1 MGLAK
6 VSDRLGPPDTVHM
19 WCCCCCCWIP
29 RVTKF
34 PLLVVSFIRGKIGA
48 AAADG
53 IGKRWVLHHFRLSR
67 NPVGGRLT
75 NFVFFWH
82 SLFGGTGRE
91 RQTPSIST
99 SSIVQSKMPFA
110 RLLPPSCPKRRRLD
124 FPRATF
130 SHLLTRLSFPSTHR
144 PFFCAVDSNSQ
155 TLYTHTR
162 SSGQHFGFTFFL
174 YFGSG
179 ASVVKIPGHTILLLR
194 LVCSLSN
201 HWNRIRFLLYIFVQQ
216 SPCFSLSL
224 TIVKGRK
231 EKYRARYLFDN
242 NIKSKLT
249 KKENNISN
257 ELLLLPGW
265 LYIYLTRSRES
276 AFRMTCLKLAPLQL
290 Y

>member
-110 RLLPPSCPKRRRLD
+110 RLLPPSCPIRRRLD

-155 TLYTHTR
+155 TLYNTHTQLGTTLRVYLFFIFWIR
-162 SSGQHFGFTFFL
+162 SIGRKNSRPHHFTF
-174 YFGSG
+174 
-179 ASVVKIPGHTILLLR
+179 ASCLFTFQ
-194 LVCSLSN
+194 SLES
-201 HWNRIRFLLYIFVQQ
+201 HPFSFVYIRAAVAMF
-216 SPCFSLSL
+216 FSF
-224 TIVKGRK
+224 TNDR
-231 EKYRARYLFDN
+231 
-242 NIKSKLT
+242 
-249 KKENNISN
+249 
-257 ELLLLPGW
+257 
-265 LYIYLTRSRES
+265 
-276 AFRMTCLKLAPLQL
+276 
-290 Y
+290 

>member
-19 WCCCCCCWIP
+19 CCCCCCWIP

-53 IGKRWVLHHFRLSR
+53 IGKRWVFHHFRLSR

-110 RLLPPSCPKRRRLD
+110 RLLSPSCPKRRRLD

-155 TLYTHTR
+155 TLYTHTHAAR
-162 SSGQHFGFTFFL
+162 DNTFGYTFFL
-174 YFGSG
+174 FWIRIIGRKKFQATPFYFCVLFVHFPIIGI
-179 ASVVKIPGHTILLLR
+179 ASVFFCIYS
-194 LVCSLSN
+194 CSSR
-201 HWNRIRFLLYIFVQQ
+201 HVFL
-216 SPCFSLSL
+216 
-224 TIVKGRK
+224 
-231 EKYRARYLFDN
+231 
-242 NIKSKLT
+242 
-249 KKENNISN
+249 
-257 ELLLLPGW
+257 
-265 LYIYLTRSRES
+265 
-276 AFRMTCLKLAPLQL
+276 FR
-290 Y
+290 